1 MADHYKETGWQADR
15 AMLRALERIRD
26 PQDAKAVRA
35 AVGALYRSW
44 LEDGAEALQAAVA
57 SDGMPD
63 PPDPPAP
70 SSGEVFLFV
79 DALRYDLGQS
89 LADRLRFADFDVE
102 MDAHWAALPSVT
114 PTSKPAVSPIADDIS
129 RQSTPEGFQAE
140 LDGKPLNIRR
150 FRTRMQERGHQ
161 ILESDDT
168 GDPTGTA
175 WAEIG
180 TVDQHGH
187 NEEWKLARR
196 IDELMTEITAR
207 VRTLLEAGWD
217 TVQIVTDHGW
227 LLVPDELPKEDLPH
241 YLAKTRWGRCAT
253 LNERAEVEHMTVGW
267 HWNPDV
273 RIAMA
278 PDIQVH
284 KRGIGYTHGGISVQ
298 ECLVPRLHVQ
308 ADGADGPAPQIASLD
323 WVRLRCRFQ
332 IDHPSTGLTVDL
344 RTRANDPST
353 SVAAR
358 PKAVKEDGTA
368 SLVVPTPDE
377 EGSAVTAVLLDE
389 DDDVIHTHPTT
400 VGGHE

>member
-1 MADHYKETGWQADR
+1 ME
-15 AMLRALERIRD
+15 
-26 PQDAKAVRA
+26 
-35 AVGALYRSW
+35 
-44 LEDGAEALQAAVA
+44 
-57 SDGMPD
+57 
-63 PPDPPAP
+63 
-70 SSGEVFLFV
+70 
-79 DALRYDLGQS
+79 
-89 LADRLRFADFDVE
+89 
-102 MDAHWAALPSVT
+102 
-114 PTSKPAVSPIADDIS
+114 
-129 RQSTPEGFQAE
+129 
-140 LDGKPLNIRR
+140 
-150 FRTRMQERGHQ
+150 ERGHQ

-180 TVDQHGH
+180 DVDEHGH

-284 KRGIGYTHGGISVQ
+284 TRGIGYTHGGISVQ

-323 WVRLRCRFQ
+323 WVRLRCRVQ